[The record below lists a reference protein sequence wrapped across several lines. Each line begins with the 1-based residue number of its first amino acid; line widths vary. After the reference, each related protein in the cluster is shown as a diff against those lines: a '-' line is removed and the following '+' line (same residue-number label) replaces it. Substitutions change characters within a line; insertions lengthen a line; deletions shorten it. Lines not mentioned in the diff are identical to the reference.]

1 MNRKRFR
8 RVAAPFHLAIALDS
22 MATAF
27 LFHWLE
33 DPQGQTSPEEPDTI
47 LNILLKGLVTP

>member
-1 MNRKRFR
+1 L
-8 RVAAPFHLAIALDS
+8 HLAIALDS

-33 DPQGQTSPEEPDTI
+33 DPQTHPFPEEPDSI
-47 LNILLKGLVTP
+47 LNILFKGLVNP